1 MRLLL
6 DECVPK
12 RLKRELLGHDVQT
25 VQDMGWAGIKNGALL
40 KLADGQF
47 DALLTV
53 DQGIE
58 YQQNLSGL
66 RIGVVVMLAASN
78 DVDDLR
84 PLLPGV
90 EHALASLRPG
100 ETMRVG
106 GSHSNGAGA
115 PEGLCDH
122 TAPARG
128 SVKRWT
134 DGRSTSLAKVGK
146 EPRCELLA
154 RQPTGRKIE
163 HQPLLFVDRASIS
176 LPFRIRNVSVAAW
189 PMRLF
194 PSMKAWLFTN
204 EKQRAAALS
213 VSEA

>member
-12 RLKRELLGHDVQT
+12 RLKRELLGHEVKT

-66 RIGVVVMLAASN
+66 TISVVVMLAASN

-90 EHALASLRPG
+90 EQALASLRAG
-100 ETMRVG
+100 EISRVG
-106 GSHSNGAGA
+106 G
-115 PEGLCDH
+115 
-122 TAPARG
+122 
-128 SVKRWT
+128 
-134 DGRSTSLAKVGK
+134 
-146 EPRCELLA
+146 
-154 RQPTGRKIE
+154 
-163 HQPLLFVDRASIS
+163 
-176 LPFRIRNVSVAAW
+176 
-189 PMRLF
+189 
-194 PSMKAWLFTN
+194 
-204 EKQRAAALS
+204 
-213 VSEA
+213 

>member
-12 RLKRELLGHDVQT
+12 RLKRELLGHQVQT

-58 YQQNLSGL
+58 YQQDLSGL
-66 RIGVVVMLAASN
+66 RISVVVMLAASN

-90 EHALASLRPG
+90 EQALASLRTG

-106 GSHSNGAGA
+106 G
-115 PEGLCDH
+115 
-122 TAPARG
+122 
-128 SVKRWT
+128 
-134 DGRSTSLAKVGK
+134 
-146 EPRCELLA
+146 
-154 RQPTGRKIE
+154 
-163 HQPLLFVDRASIS
+163 
-176 LPFRIRNVSVAAW
+176 
-189 PMRLF
+189 
-194 PSMKAWLFTN
+194 
-204 EKQRAAALS
+204 
-213 VSEA
+213 

>member
-12 RLKRELLGHDVQT
+12 RLKRELLGHEVQT

-40 KLADGQF
+40 KLAEGRF

-66 RIGVVVMLAASN
+66 KISVVVMRAASN

-90 EHALASLRPG
+90 EQALASVRTG

-106 GSHSNGAGA
+106 G
-115 PEGLCDH
+115 
-122 TAPARG
+122 
-128 SVKRWT
+128 
-134 DGRSTSLAKVGK
+134 
-146 EPRCELLA
+146 
-154 RQPTGRKIE
+154 
-163 HQPLLFVDRASIS
+163 
-176 LPFRIRNVSVAAW
+176 
-189 PMRLF
+189 
-194 PSMKAWLFTN
+194 
-204 EKQRAAALS
+204 
-213 VSEA
+213 

>member
-12 RLKRELLGHDVQT
+12 RLRRELVGHEVKT

-66 RIGVVVMLAASN
+66 TISVVVMLAASN

-84 PLLPGV
+84 PLLPSV
-90 EHALASLRPG
+90 EQALGDLRAG
-100 ETMRVG
+100 ETRRVG
-106 GSHSNGAGA
+106 G
-115 PEGLCDH
+115 
-122 TAPARG
+122 
-128 SVKRWT
+128 
-134 DGRSTSLAKVGK
+134 
-146 EPRCELLA
+146 
-154 RQPTGRKIE
+154 
-163 HQPLLFVDRASIS
+163 
-176 LPFRIRNVSVAAW
+176 
-189 PMRLF
+189 
-194 PSMKAWLFTN
+194 
-204 EKQRAAALS
+204 
-213 VSEA
+213 

>member
-12 RLKRELLGHDVQT
+12 RLKHELLGHEVPT
-25 VQDMGWAGIKNGALL
+25 VQDMGWAGITNGALL
-40 KLADGQF
+40 KLANGRF

-66 RIGVVVMLAASN
+66 KISVVVMLAASN

-90 EHALASLRPG
+90 EQVLASLRTG

-106 GSHSNGAGA
+106 S
-115 PEGLCDH
+115 
-122 TAPARG
+122 
-128 SVKRWT
+128 
-134 DGRSTSLAKVGK
+134 
-146 EPRCELLA
+146 
-154 RQPTGRKIE
+154 
-163 HQPLLFVDRASIS
+163 
-176 LPFRIRNVSVAAW
+176 
-189 PMRLF
+189 
-194 PSMKAWLFTN
+194 
-204 EKQRAAALS
+204 
-213 VSEA
+213 

>member
-12 RLKRELLGHDVQT
+12 PLKRELPGHEVKT

-47 DALLTV
+47 VALLTV

-66 RIGVVVMLAASN
+66 SISVVVMVAASN

-90 EHALASLRPG
+90 ERTLVDLRAG
-100 ETMRVG
+100 EIRRVG
-106 GSHSNGAGA
+106 G
-115 PEGLCDH
+115 
-122 TAPARG
+122 
-128 SVKRWT
+128 
-134 DGRSTSLAKVGK
+134 
-146 EPRCELLA
+146 
-154 RQPTGRKIE
+154 
-163 HQPLLFVDRASIS
+163 
-176 LPFRIRNVSVAAW
+176 
-189 PMRLF
+189 
-194 PSMKAWLFTN
+194 
-204 EKQRAAALS
+204 
-213 VSEA
+213 